1 MTDMIVG
8 SQAENADL
16 QSEVARLKA
25 VNKISLMLGTTLDFE
40 AFAEQLIAAIRDYV
54 GCERVILFVPD
65 DQDVALEYSAS
76 NVRLPSADK
85 QAALESLQI
94 ALYTTDD
101 DAVITKWLA
110 GTPI

>member
-65 DQDVALEYSAS
+65 DQDVALEYGAS
-76 NVRLPSADK
+76 SLRLPAPDK
-85 QAALESLQI
+85 QSALENLQI
-94 ALYTTDD
+94 ALYTGDD
-101 DAVITKWLA
+101 ESVIGKWLV
-110 GTPI
+110 